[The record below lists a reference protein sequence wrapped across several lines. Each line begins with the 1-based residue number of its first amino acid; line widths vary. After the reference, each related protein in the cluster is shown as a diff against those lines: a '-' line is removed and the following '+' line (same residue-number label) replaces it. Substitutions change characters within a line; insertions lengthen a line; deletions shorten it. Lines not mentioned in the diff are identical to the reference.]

1 MTDLSYD
8 VNISSFRLISFG
20 IWHLKFSAKIDV
32 ANEGFPCPE
41 VGSELLPKKN
51 YKSQL
56 SQINVIFVLYL

>member
-20 IWHLKFSAKIDV
+20 IWHLEFSAKIDV

-41 VGSELLPKKN
+41 VGSEPLSKK
-51 YKSQL
+51 
-56 SQINVIFVLYL
+56 V